1 MALTHRVT
9 TSVRSNAGT
18 VTSSAYTLT
27 GTAETNVEL
36 ESLAIGTD
44 VAQDFTSDVST
55 IVSLAISWEP
65 DTGSSSLTIKT
76 NNSGAPDDTLTILA
90 DNPLIWNTTIEDTIG
105 TACPLTVDVTTG
117 LFLTNSVAGD
127 LSIYVLHNGS

>member
-65 DTGSSSLTIKT
+65 DTGSSSLTMKT

-105 TACPLTVDVTTG
+105 TACPLTVDVTG

>member
-65 DTGSSSLTIKT
+65 DTGSSSLTMKT